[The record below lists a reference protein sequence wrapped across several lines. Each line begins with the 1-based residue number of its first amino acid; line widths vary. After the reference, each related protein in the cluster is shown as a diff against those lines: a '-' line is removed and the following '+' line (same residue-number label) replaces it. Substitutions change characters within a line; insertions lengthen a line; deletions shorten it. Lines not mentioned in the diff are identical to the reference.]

1 MESLKENEGD
11 DEYDMQYI
19 ATQLTELCKEYVDVS
34 NQITEL
40 QSKRKELTQLQ
51 KEHATRITSYMQM
64 CDVDEVNCGAKHK
77 ILIQDK
83 KSTTGMKINDI
94 ATIIQSKSIDQSLK
108 EQMINEIKNSRVTTL
123 KPTIKLKII

>member
-1 MESLKENEGD
+1 MESFEENKT
-11 DEYDMQYI
+11 EYDMQYI
-19 ATQLTELCKEYVDVS
+19 AEQLTELCKEYVSVS
-34 NQITEL
+34 EQINEL

-64 CDVDEVNCGAKHK
+64 CDVDEVNCGTKHK

-94 ATIIQSKSIDQSLK
+94 ATIIQSKSSIDQNLK
-108 EQMINEIKNSRVTTL
+108 EEIINEIKNSRVTTL
-123 KPTIKLKII
+123 KPTIKLKMI